1 MQKTVKVTRKGQ
13 TTIPAEI
20 REKLGIKEGDD
31 LAVEATEQE
40 VIFKL
45 IPKIEDCAGI
55 FAGHADISE
64 LKREIDKLRE
74 EYYTLEANNRHQVL
88 HRTLLL

>member
-1 MQKTVKVTRKGQ
+1 MQKIVKVTRKGQ

-20 REKLGIKEGDD
+20 REKLGIKEGDE

-45 IPKIEDCAGI
+45 IPRIEECAGI
-55 FAGHADISE
+55 FAGHADVTALKKE
-64 LKREIDKLRE
+64 LDKLRE
-74 EYYTLEANNRHQVL
+74 EY
-88 HRTLLL
+88 